1 MDACSG
7 AYGSG
12 HHYCDKALLYN
23 HLQLADAGSSPGGV
37 TAEGRVREW
46 GEVCHYVL
54 FDAAIG
60 GYNQQMHSNFVYLG
74 TNVVHVKI
82 RGETTEPTPVQ
93 LYLAA
98 GESDQSAT
106 FGHIFMDNLR
116 TIMHGL
122 PVDVPIMV
130 CEDLHAMVLQQTQL
144 QRNVDDLSQK
154 RFPAGVELLIWPG
167 EHRVTGNFQC
177 Q

>member
-7 AYGSG
+7 AYSSC
-12 HHYCDKALLYN
+12 HQYCDKALIYN
-23 HLQLADAGSSPGGV
+23 HLQWAKLNAGSSLGGV
-37 TAEGRVREW
+37 AAEGRVREW

-60 GYNQQMHSNFVYLG
+60 GYNQQMHRNFVCLG
-74 TNVVHVKI
+74 TNMVHVKLM
-82 RGETTEPTPVQ
+82 GETIEPTPMQ

-98 GESDQSAT
+98 GESTTSGQ
-106 FGHIFMDNLR
+106 IFMDNLR

-130 CEDLHAMVLQQTQL
+130 CEDLHAMLLQQTQL
-144 QRNVDDLSQK
+144 QRTVDDLSQK
-154 RFPAGVELLIWPG
+154 RFPASIDS
-167 EHRVTGNFQC
+167 
-177 Q
+177 